1 MAVPGRTPSENSV
14 NRNPSRVETRE
25 FLDVP
30 FEGPWP
36 VELPFER
43 TIVTKNGQETVP
55 LQAATFRWFDEVKR
69 LPHAIAWDEA
79 MWGFV
84 VDTAVNVVDSAN
96 CGIASAM
103 VEQRQREA
111 GEILKTAESRFKS
124 RVVYR
129 KPAGIEQP
137 SANGD
142 ADVTDISTRRRRK
155 LDNA

>member
-1 MAVPGRTPSENSV
+1 MALPGRAPSEKSV

-36 VELPFER
+36 LELPVYR
-43 TIVTKNGQETVP
+43 TIVTKDGQVTVP
-55 LQAATFRWFDEVKR
+55 LQDATFRWFEEVKR
-69 LPHAIAWDEA
+69 LPHAVAWDEA

-103 VEQRQREA
+103 TEQRQREA

-124 RVVYR
+124 RMVYI
-129 KPAGIEQP
+129 PVEQP
-137 SANGD
+137 SPVDVPAG
-142 ADVTDISTRRRRK
+142 VTDIGTRRRRL